1 MASELAKSKHRRG
14 TGGTPWKIREGSAA
28 MTAAVDR

>member
-1 MASELAKSKHRRG
+1 MASELAKSRHRRG
-14 TGGTPWKIREGSAA
+14 SGRTPWKIREGSAA

>member
-1 MASELAKSKHRRG
+1 MASELAKSKHCRG
-14 TGGTPWKIREGSAA
+14 TGETPWKIREGSVA